1 MGWSRS
7 LGGFADEVEKSL
19 TQRQKQ
25 IAVYALQQVIFGS
38 PVDEGTYKGN
48 HRVTVNGVTGEFSL
62 EMQDENG
69 QRTLNEGLAV
79 IGSISRPFGEVVIQN
94 NLPYGE
100 ALEDGSSGQ
109 APAGVYT
116 VAFNSTIQRFGR

>member
-1 MGWSRS
+1 MSWSRPLS
-7 LGGFADEVEKSL
+7 GFADEVEKNL
-19 TQRQKQ
+19 TQRQRQ

-62 EMQDENG
+62 ELQDDNG

-79 IGSISRPFGEVVIQN
+79 IGSISKPFGEVVIQN

-100 ALEDGSSGQ
+100 ALEGGSSGQ

-116 VAFNSTIQRFGR
+116 VAFNSTVQRFGR